1 MEVAATAIGV
11 LGLAGLYT
19 TCVHMLD
26 TLSAAARYGIDR
38 ELLQTK
44 IEVERVRLMIWGE
57 AVGLNEINLDPSKTE
72 VTEDELAVLDESLQ
86 TAALLTAVAG
96 LLTCFVRTFEDV
108 EVLQKRYGL
117 VPPAK
122 TKGKEKD
129 PTTTTVA
136 EKPTGEILLTT
147 FRKTYSSFKNRTAS
161 AQKQASPLT
170 KARWVVADE
179 PKFRDLLTQLKA
191 INDSLTALLPAVR
204 KKTHVKMRDEIMRS
218 NDAHQLQNLVNAAD
232 DIADLISETASLRL
246 EMLST
251 GGHRIPAKPVPRVVH
266 VATTADP
273 SAVAVRQ
280 RALASD
286 PTSLALQTSS
296 PVPVSQ
302 PLNTRPSPAAEQV
315 SGLGPREPLFG
326 PYDDTGS
333 LVIHKVYYKPDRF
346 SCYSWLSGIG
356 EAPEL
361 EEIQPVFHPAFALRF
376 IPDSILDVAKNILE
390 VDVEADA
397 KYAGWSPGSTSLTGW
412 AAELSFWREMGKQP
426 ERFQRNWRRVSG
438 KPSLSSDFVHK
449 RWKAITR
456 DGLGEDWTEKRG
468 FEQVRQLVGPS
479 EYTWLDPEEGFKI
492 RHQISDLLADMSN
505 SPVPSFEGTGCIGII
520 ACETANPRGN
530 FNFVDVLVQLVE
542 AREVTLR
549 IASDKRRWYGGITDR
564 IVYDMI
570 VAELWGQNME
580 LKDNGMFEAHRTI
593 KERQLD
599 GIIKFAEEM
608 EWPYV
613 DEMRDTVTKLLGPKA
628 DELQIHIRAFD
639 WASGLV
645 LPGGPFSMAI
655 LGMLYSLSTTL
666 TTRMPNTVVP
676 ARKGNYG
683 IVYPQASYWSVRSVL
698 GKVLAPLTDAR
709 GSRMKCL
716 GGFVGPCLSP
726 SLPESTF
733 GLMLELQ
740 ARQVISDMEETNLDG
755 GMARTVMPV
764 VESKQG
770 KAADW
775 VEPMPPPMSTDSVKL
790 QTLRLGKV
798 ATDPVTTGTVATG
811 DRKPPR
817 YTARLDFWLAKSKT
831 MATMTL
837 RSNSIFMAAPPCRGT
852 HRIDSHEASQYT
864 FQVLEIRDL
873 PRAEPGA
880 GMGNAAV
887 IVINATSGE
896 AAHTFARAWC
906 SHRARNAV
914 VWKREGGRCCF
925 KCALMLAGK
934 IGVATGILIVG

>member
-108 EVLQKRYGL
+108 EFQ
-117 VPPAK
+117 
-122 TKGKEKD
+122 
-129 PTTTTVA
+129 
-136 EKPTGEILLTT
+136 
-147 FRKTYSSFKNRTAS
+147 NRTAS

-251 GGHRIPAKPVPRVVH
+251 GGHRIPAKPRYGLYRTQSWTWPR
-266 VATTADP
+266 
-273 SAVAVRQ
+273 
-280 RALASD
+280 
-286 PTSLALQTSS
+286 TSLKSTLKLT
-296 PVPVSQ
+296 
-302 PLNTRPSPAAEQV
+302 PS
-315 SGLGPREPLFG
+315 
-326 PYDDTGS
+326 
-333 LVIHKVYYKPDRF
+333 
-346 SCYSWLSGIG
+346 
-356 EAPEL
+356 
-361 EEIQPVFHPAFALRF
+361 
-376 IPDSILDVAKNILE
+376 
-390 VDVEADA
+390 
-397 KYAGWSPGSTSLTGW
+397 
-412 AAELSFWREMGKQP
+412 
-426 ERFQRNWRRVSG
+426 
-438 KPSLSSDFVHK
+438 
-449 RWKAITR
+449 
-456 DGLGEDWTEKRG
+456 EDWTEKRG

-852 HRIDSHEASQYT
+852 HRIDPHEASQYT

-914 VWKREGGRCCF
+914 VWKSEGGRCCF